1 MSFLLDS
8 GIITEKRSGNG
19 FIYILNDHNDFLV
32 TDYKVLQ
39 SQDEQR
45 FIKCM
50 KIKYNGKTAL
60 YYDINNMRTFEEF
73 LPNLDANSFI
83 NVVANLLR
91 TVIEVQ
97 NNGFMSCSSIDSAF
111 NKIYVNG
118 SNLTVAIIY
127 VPVQRQALMDAASFE
142 NDLRSRLVATIQRYP
157 ILQSPT
163 TASLEKNLS
172 DTSMSLATISG
183 YMNSRVPERVEE
195 LIPSGGTVAPVQ
207 TQKLKLVSLN
217 APSRIELII
226 DQDNYTIGRK
236 PGEVNG
242 LITFNKAIGRVHCR
256 ILRSTHGFKI
266 EDLGSANGTFL
277 NRKKLMPNKPVAINN
292 GDIIRLAN
300 MDFKVSLQ

>member
-1 MSFLLDS
+1 MSFLVDN
-8 GIITEKRSGNG
+8 GIITEKKYGNG
-19 FIYILNDHNDFLV
+19 FIYILNDNNDFLV

-50 KIKYNGKTAL
+50 KIRYNGKTAL
-60 YYDINNMRTFEEF
+60 YYDINGMRTLEDY
-73 LPNLDANSFI
+73 LPSLDANSFI
-83 NVVANLLR
+83 NVVSNLLR

-111 NKIYVNG
+111 NRIYVNG
-118 SNLTVAIIY
+118 SNLTVAIVY
-127 VPVQRQALMDAASFE
+127 VPVQRQSLMDAASFE
-142 NDLRSRLVATIQRYP
+142 NDLRSRLIGTIQRYP

-163 TASLEKNLS
+163 TSSLEKNLS
-172 DTSMSLATISG
+172 DSSMPLSTISG
-183 YMNSRVPERVEE
+183 YMNSRIPDRVEDS
-195 LIPSGGTVAPVQ
+195 LPQRGSVTSAH
-207 TQKLKLVSLN
+207 TQQLKLVSVN
-217 APSRIELII
+217 APSRIELIV

-256 ILRSTHGFKI
+256 IVRSTHGFKL

-277 NRKKLMPNKPVAINN
+277 NRQKLMPNKPVSINN

-300 MDFKVSLQ
+300 TDFKVNLQ